1 MFRQSAGWP
10 SRLAE
15 VTLPATAEQVRR
27 HAEWV
32 MLAVVAFAVV
42 VGPLAHGGVEW
53 WSLALLQTAAGVVGL
68 VALFVYGPRM
78 RLLWLPLA
86 ITAVGLV
93 QVLPLSDS
101 VVRIVSP
108 VSADAWLTASETVG
122 RHLPSRISVD
132 PGGTAA
138 AFKQLFLMA
147 LLLVLAVEL
156 ARDSRKVRILTWV
169 LATVGLLVLAWGLAE
184 WIFNRDLFYTAGWMR
199 WPFGYKNPMLDRMQT
214 AGVGRAELTT
224 VSTISYSATYWI
236 VGDMVGSYLVSNHF
250 AGCLEMTL
258 PLAMALLLCP
268 QHRRKL
274 IPDST
279 LSVRIVL
286 AIGLAVISL
295 LMLSV
300 GASARMGTAGVL
312 LGFVWVAWGACRGRW
327 RTVGAIAFAA
337 TVSLVVLLF
346 FVSVHVSEVRTLLS
360 KDIETG
366 GLIDQLF
373 VYIEGVGGRVN
384 LWHLC
389 LQMFRDSPLLG
400 FGLGS
405 FAAASPH
412 YTNSNVWLAH
422 AHCDYFQLLA
432 ETGVVGLVIA
442 GALLIYGVKLC
453 IGYRAAMEEQDQPLM
468 LGLSGSL
475 VAFLPH
481 GLMDFNLH
489 IPANAFLF
497 TVILGLFLGMLAR
510 KVPHNCDLRLGK
522 NLVEW
527 ISWGTWLVL
536 IGVLVM
542 CLPEGIK
549 RCRAEKAMFPLR
561 QALLW
566 NMWPKAKLPEEEK
579 AMLLVRAL
587 PRAIWA
593 ARQRPQSAEYA
604 ELIGR
609 AYLHLC
615 DGKDPLELRL
625 AEEWFSTAICNSPA
639 ADKLYGTLLQIR
651 SVIDMIELS
660 RKWLSEHS
668 AKSPYVPDLAS
679 PEVEENLPQ

>member
-1 MFRQSAGWP
+1 MFHQSAGWL
-10 SRLAE
+10 SRLPE
-15 VTLPATAEQVRR
+15 VTLPVTAEQVRR
-27 HAEWV
+27 HAEWA

-93 QVLPLSDS
+93 QVLPLPDS

-132 PGGTAA
+132 PGETAA

-184 WIFNRDLFYTAGWMR
+184 WFFDRDLFYSGIWVRWAFNSTNPVLHPIQTSALGYMR
-199 WPFGYKNPMLDRMQT
+199 TRT
-214 AGVGRAELTT
+214 VGGITYL
-224 VSTISYSATYWI
+224 ATYWV
-236 VGDMVGSYLVSNHF
+236 VGDMVGPYIISNHF
-250 AGCLEMTL
+250 AGCLELTL
-258 PLAMALLLCP
+258 PVAMAFLLCR
-268 QHRRKL
+268 QHRSKL
-274 IPDST
+274 IPAFV
-279 LSVRIVL
+279 LSIRIAL
-286 AIGLAVISL
+286 AIGLAVIAL

-312 LGFVWVAWGACRGRW
+312 LGFVWVASGACRGRW
-327 RTVGAIAFAA
+327 RTAGAIMFALSVFLS
-337 TVSLVVLLF
+337 VSLFFASLHAEQLTDVLPRQSKMDNVVRQLLVYMRNAEWR
-346 FVSVHVSEVRTLLS
+346 VSQWQ
-360 KDIETG
+360 I
-366 GLIDQLF
+366 
-373 VYIEGVGGRVN
+373 
-384 LWHLC
+384 C
-389 LQMFRDSPLLG
+389 LRMFENSPLLG
-400 FGLGS
+400 FGLGT
-405 FAAASPH
+405 FAAASPR
-412 YTNSNVWLAH
+412 YTTSSDFTGF

-432 ETGVVGLVIA
+432 EAGVVGLVIA

-453 IGYRAAMEEQDQPLM
+453 TSCRATTEKHDRTLM

-481 GLMDFNLH
+481 GLIDWNLH

-497 TVILGLFLGMLAR
+497 AVILGLFLGMLAQN
-510 KVPHNCDLRLGK
+510 VPRNRNGRFGK
-522 NLVEW
+522 NLSRW
-527 ISWGTWLVL
+527 MSWGTWLVL
-536 IGVLVM
+536 IGVLLT
-542 CLPEGIK
+542 CLPEGIQ
-549 RCRAEKAMFPLR
+549 RFRAEKAMFPLG

-566 NMWPKAKLPEEEK
+566 NMGPRVKIADEEK
-579 AMLLVRAL
+579 AMLLVQAL
-587 PRAIWA
+587 PRAMSA
-593 ARQRPQSAEYA
+593 AGQRPQSAEYA

-609 AYLHLC
+609 AYLHLSE
-615 DGKDPLELRL
+615 GKDLLELHQ
-625 AEEWFSTAICNSPA
+625 AEEWFSVAICNSPA
-639 ADKLYGTLLQIR
+639 TDKLYGTLLQIR
-651 SVIDMIELS
+651 GVIDMLESS

-668 AKSPYVPDLAS
+668 EKSPYVTDLAS